1 MQKVPNSID
10 AVNLVMDRV
19 AKRSRGFAFL
29 RYSNEE
35 ESRKAI
41 EGMHGKV
48 LFSLGFANFMV
59 LLDIQ
64 NLTEQFWPKPQ
75 ILKFYHQGTSMS
87 NSAGQL

>member
-10 AVNLVMDRV
+10 AVNLVMDRI

-48 LFSLGFANFMV
+48 LVFFRFANFMV
-59 LLDIQ
+59 LLDFQ
-64 NLTEQFWPKPQ
+64 NLLELFWPKPQ
-75 ILKFYHQGTSMS
+75 IWKFYH
-87 NSAGQL
+87 LEH